1 MLWRETLLQER
12 EILEE
17 NAECRLA
24 IFKDLVGKCDTQEE
38 SANQDCAMKAETKV
52 C

>member
-1 MLWRETLLQER
+1 M
-12 EILEE
+12 LEE

-24 IFKDLVGKCDTQEE
+24 IFKDLIGECDTQDE
-38 SANQDCAMKAETKV
+38 STNGVCSMKVKTEV

>member
-1 MLWRETLLQER
+1 MWRETLLQER
-12 EILEE
+12 EIFEE

-24 IFKDLVGKCDTQEE
+24 ILKDLIGKCDTQEE
-38 SANQDCAMKAETKV
+38 PKNEDHAMKDETEV